1 VALHLLDSD
10 AESDEGLAGRLA
22 DPVVAREVAA
32 VVEGDGS
39 GELHLPGPQ
48 PPLRDELGDDLAVV
62 EHLEVPAELR
72 VLVGEG
78 VEAVRA
84 LRDDLL
90 EAVAPERLHVLLR
103 ERLEQVLVAE
113 PARRVA
119 VAGLLLAQDAEGD
132 PRLLED
138 LHDRARDLLLPLV
151 EAPGATD

>member
-1 VALHLLDSD
+1 MPQSYSSLSGATRHRPSRARAEVASVASPRERGSVPGSRARARWQHHP
-10 AESDEGLAGRLA
+10 AACRPGVAEGLPR
-22 DPVVAREVAA
+22 
-32 VVEGDGS
+32 
-39 GELHLPGPQ
+39 PQ

-119 VAGLLLAQDAEGD
+119 VAGLLLA
-132 PRLLED
+132 
-138 LHDRARDLLLPLV
+138 
-151 EAPGATD
+151 